1 MAGRDRMLAVLD
13 LFSPE
18 QPLLTAEEMS
28 GSLGCSTATTY
39 RYVARLCAAGL
50 LARFRGAYALG
61 PRIIELDHTIR
72 LGDPL
77 LHAAQAVMAELR
89 DATGCDMQIVSM
101 VGDRI
106 LVVHHERGSEPGM
119 VSFVRGLAMPLFRG
133 AGSRALVANLPT
145 PRQKRLYTA
154 NRAEAAASGLGA
166 DWAEFRAAMEA
177 VRRAGHTLSLGELQP
192 GNIGVAAA
200 IMAEGVLPAALV
212 LVLSTQRFAT
222 TDRKLV
228 ADMVMDAARRIT
240 AALDG
245 NAPPG
250 ATRKRGNE

>member
-18 QPLLTAEEMS
+18 QPLLTPEEIS
-28 GSLGCSTATTY
+28 GDLGCSTATAY

-50 LARFRGAYALG
+50 LARMRGAYALG

-72 LGDPL
+72 LADPL
-77 LHAAQAVMAELR
+77 LHAAQPVMAKLR

-119 VSFVRGLAMPLFRG
+119 VSFVRGRPMPLFRG
-133 AGSRALVANLPT
+133 AGSRVLVASLPAA
-145 PRQKRLYTA
+145 RQKRLYAA
-154 NRAEAAASGLGA
+154 NRGDAASAGLGA
-166 DWAEFRAAMEA
+166 DWSAFRTAMEA
-177 VRRAGHTLSLGELQP
+177 VRRAGHGLSLGELQP
-192 GNIGVAAA
+192 DNVGVAAA
-200 IMAEGVLPAALV
+200 IATEGALPAALV
-212 LVLSTQRFAT
+212 LVLSGQRYAT
-222 TDRKLV
+222 TDKPLV
-228 ADMVMDAARRIT
+228 AGLVVDAARRIAT
-240 AALDG
+240 ELDG

-250 ATRKRGNE
+250 TARKRGTE